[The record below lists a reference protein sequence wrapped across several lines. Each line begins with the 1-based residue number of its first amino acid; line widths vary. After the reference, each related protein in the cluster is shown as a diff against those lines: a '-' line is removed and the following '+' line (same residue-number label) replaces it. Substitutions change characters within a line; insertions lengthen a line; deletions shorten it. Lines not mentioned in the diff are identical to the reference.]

1 MINIKKIGLE
11 TVLSIIILFVIGT
24 VSKNLNKRKS
34 SVKNDANTKANI
46 FELAQLKMEVF
57 NKLKLQYVLTIA
69 ASMFLVNII
78 TKISWYSSI
87 SDLLWNLGFK
97 YLYFNKKWLLEGVTY
112 GMYTYNIIKIM
123 EKYFLNKFKDSLQN
137 DDINMDMNIN
147 TTGYYHWFLNN
158 NAEKSQMFVLQMI
171 IGILTVLSSKII
183 LPMILG
189 NDDE

>member
-24 VSKNLNKRKS
+24 VSKNFNKRKS

-46 FELAQLKMEVF
+46 FELAQLKMEVS

-147 TTGYYHWFLNN
+147 TTGYYNWFLNN
-158 NAEKSQMFVLQMI
+158 NAGKSKMFVLQMI

-183 LPMILG
+183 LPMI
-189 NDDE
+189 